1 MNLKKYVFLLLLVLF
16 CLPMSA
22 QDWKVTVS
30 GEVVDNLGEPVIGAN
45 VLEVGTTNGVI
56 TDLDGRFKLSVNS
69 KSEIQVT
76 FIGYTPQTFKT
87 NAVPAKIILK
97 EDSEMLQ
104 EVVVVGYGTM
114 KKSDLTGAVASIKG
128 TDMEKEQ
135 RQTIQDM
142 LRTGVAGLSV
152 GMETDAKGNSSM
164 LIRGKGSIAA
174 STAPLL
180 VLDGVIFSGQMT
192 DINPNDI
199 ERVDVLKDA
208 SSTAVYGAQ
217 AANGVVLITTKKGG
231 GDKPTISFNGSW
243 GWNMVHSSPEVYQ
256 GQDFINLRQDVMKSQ
271 QYEQAATGYFDNPAN
286 MTNTE
291 LAEWMGSDTGDPTR
305 VWLTRLRLESVEIDN
320 YMAGRTVDWKDLTQ
334 QTALRQDYTLS
345 VSGKKG
351 EMSYYT
357 SINYLKNESNN
368 VGSEYSAIRAR
379 VNLQNKVQD
388 FLTYGV
394 NAQST
399 SRNEGKMPYDS
410 NNTAETQINSY
421 ATWSTAL
428 SPYGNVYDEEG
439 NLTYYPNSNNNA
451 TNPLLNMVYTDK
463 KKDYENLNASLYLKF
478 DLPLGFSLQTTYSP
492 RFEWVNYMFHK
503 SADHPGS
510 GAQGGYVNRWT
521 QKDFYWQWDNM
532 LKWNRSFG
540 KHSLDFTGL
549 LNWEKFQRWRTQA
562 ENEAF
567 QPSDNLG
574 FHGIEFGTVPNVGSN
589 DIYRTG
595 AAMMARLHYSFAD
608 RYLIT
613 ATVRRDGYSAFG
625 QENPWATFPSV
636 ALGWGF
642 TEEPFFKNLNVN
654 WLDYAKLRLS
664 YGENGN
670 RSVGEYAA
678 LMQLRAM
685 KYLYIDQ
692 KTGELVNANTF
703 YCNSMANPHL
713 KWEKTTSY
721 NIGLDFTTLGGRL
734 GGGIDIYHKST
745 TDLLND
751 RQLPTIIGYPSV
763 KSNIGEVW
771 NRGVELSLHS
781 TNIQNNVLTWRTT
794 FNLAYNKNTIKHLYG
809 VMEDVKDENGN
820 VIGQKEA
827 NDIDKGYFIDH
838 ALDEVW
844 SFKFI
849 GVWQENEREEAAKYG
864 QIPGDPKILDADKNY
879 KYSNDDKV
887 FLGNTTPKV
896 RWNMRNEFT
905 LFKNFDIS
913 FSMYSYLGHI
923 KKQNRFTNNN
933 ALLNTVNQIKC
944 DYWTAENPINDY
956 PRLSAKSPSGI
967 TYYIYKKASF
977 MRIDNLSFGY
987 SFPKNLL
994 KPVKLEALRL
1004 NLTVKNLGYFTGWP
1018 AYDPEHS
1025 DANTPRTVTFG
1036 INMTL

>member
-1 MNLKKYVFLLLLVLF
+1 MNLKTYVFLLLLVL
-16 CLPMSA
+16 CLPLSA
-22 QDWKVTVS
+22 QDGKLTVS

-56 TDLDGRFKLSVNS
+56 TDLDGRFKLSVDS

-76 FIGYTPQTFKT
+76 FIGYTTQTFKAK
-87 NAVPAKIILK
+87 AVPAKIVLK
-97 EDSEMLQ
+97 EDNEMLQ

-152 GMETDAKGNSSM
+152 GMETDAKGNTSM

-174 STAPLL
+174 STDPLL

-217 AANGVVLITTKKGG
+217 ASNGVVLITTKKGG
-231 GDKPTISFNGSW
+231 GDKPTINFNGSW
-243 GWNMVHSSPEVYQ
+243 GWAMVHSSPEVYE
-256 GQDFINLRQDVMKSQ
+256 GQDFVNFRQAVMKSQ

-286 MTNTE
+286 MSNTE
-291 LAEWMGSDTGDPTR
+291 LAAWMGSDTGDPTR
-305 VWLTRLRLESVEIDN
+305 VWLTRLRMESVEIDN
-320 YMAGRTVDWKDLTQ
+320 YMAGRTVDWRDLTQ

-351 EMSYYT
+351 EMSYYS

-368 VGSEYSAIRAR
+368 IGSEYSAIRAR

-394 NAQST
+394 NAQFT
-399 SRNEGKMPYDS
+399 SRAEGKMAGDDGGPY
-410 NNTAETQINSY
+410 AV
-421 ATWSTAL
+421 WSTTL
-428 SPYGNVYDEEG
+428 SPYGNVYNEDG
-439 NLTYYPNSNNNA
+439 TLTYYPNSNNNA
-451 TNPLLNMVYTDK
+451 TNPLLNMTYTEK
-463 KKDYENLNASLYLKF
+463 QKDYENLNASLYLKL

-503 SADHPGS
+503 DADHPGS
-510 GAQGGYVNRWT
+510 GAQGGYVNRWS

-532 LKWNRSFG
+532 LKWNKSFG

-562 ENEAF
+562 TNEAF

-574 FHGIEFGTVPNVGSN
+574 FHGIDFGTVPNVGSN

-608 RYLIT
+608 RYLVT

-636 ALGWGF
+636 ALGWVF
-642 TEEPFFKNLNVN
+642 TEEPFFKNLNIG

-678 LMQLRAM
+678 LMKLRAM

-692 KTGELVNANTF
+692 KTGELINANTF
-703 YCNSMANPHL
+703 YCENMANSHL

-721 NIGLDFTTLGGRL
+721 NLGLDFTLLGGRL
-734 GGGIDIYHKST
+734 GGGIDVYHKST
-745 TDLLND
+745 TDLLNN
-751 RQLPTIIGYPSV
+751 RQLPTIIGYTSV
-763 KSNIGEVW
+763 KANIGEVW

-809 VMEDVKDENGN
+809 IMEDVKDENGN
-820 VIGQKEA
+820 VIGKKEA
-827 NDIDKGYFIDH
+827 DDIANNYFIGH

-844 SFKFI
+844 GYKFI

-864 QIPGDPKILDADKNY
+864 QIPGDPKIYDKDGNY

-887 FLGNTTPKV
+887 FQGNTTPKV

-923 KKQNRFTNNN
+923 KKQDRFTNNN
-933 ALLNTVNQIKC
+933 ALLNTVNQIKR

-967 TYYIYKKASF
+967 GYYIYKKASF
-977 MRIDNLSFGY
+977 MRIDNLSLGY
-987 SFPKNLL
+987 SFPKHLL

-1018 AYDPEHS
+1018 AYDPENS
-1025 DANTPRTVTFG
+1025 DSNTPRTVTFG

>member
-22 QDWKVTVS
+22 QDGKVTVS
-30 GEVVDNLGEPVIGAN
+30 GEVVDNQGEPVIGAN

-69 KSEIQVT
+69 KSEIQMT
-76 FIGYTPQTFKT
+76 FIGYTPQTFKA

-256 GQDFINLRQDVMKSQ
+256 GQDFINFRQDVMKSQ

-394 NAQST
+394 NAQFT

-439 NLTYYPNSNNNA
+439 NLTYYPN
-451 TNPLLNMVYTDK
+451 
-463 KKDYENLNASLYLKF
+463 
-478 DLPLGFSLQTTYSP
+478 
-492 RFEWVNYMFHK
+492 
-503 SADHPGS
+503 
-510 GAQGGYVNRWT
+510 
-521 QKDFYWQWDNM
+521 
-532 LKWNRSFG
+532 
-540 KHSLDFTGL
+540 
-549 LNWEKFQRWRTQA
+549 
-562 ENEAF
+562 
-567 QPSDNLG
+567 
-574 FHGIEFGTVPNVGSN
+574 
-589 DIYRTG
+589 
-595 AAMMARLHYSFAD
+595 
-608 RYLIT
+608 
-613 ATVRRDGYSAFG
+613 
-625 QENPWATFPSV
+625 
-636 ALGWGF
+636 
-642 TEEPFFKNLNVN
+642 
-654 WLDYAKLRLS
+654 
-664 YGENGN
+664 
-670 RSVGEYAA
+670 
-678 LMQLRAM
+678 
-685 KYLYIDQ
+685 
-692 KTGELVNANTF
+692 
-703 YCNSMANPHL
+703 
-713 KWEKTTSY
+713 
-721 NIGLDFTTLGGRL
+721 
-734 GGGIDIYHKST
+734 
-745 TDLLND
+745 
-751 RQLPTIIGYPSV
+751 
-763 KSNIGEVW
+763 
-771 NRGVELSLHS
+771 
-781 TNIQNNVLTWRTT
+781 
-794 FNLAYNKNTIKHLYG
+794 
-809 VMEDVKDENGN
+809 
-820 VIGQKEA
+820 
-827 NDIDKGYFIDH
+827 
-838 ALDEVW
+838 
-844 SFKFI
+844 
-849 GVWQENEREEAAKYG
+849 
-864 QIPGDPKILDADKNY
+864 
-879 KYSNDDKV
+879 
-887 FLGNTTPKV
+887 
-896 RWNMRNEFT
+896 
-905 LFKNFDIS
+905 
-913 FSMYSYLGHI
+913 
-923 KKQNRFTNNN
+923 
-933 ALLNTVNQIKC
+933 
-944 DYWTAENPINDY
+944 
-956 PRLSAKSPSGI
+956 
-967 TYYIYKKASF
+967 
-977 MRIDNLSFGY
+977 
-987 SFPKNLL
+987 
-994 KPVKLEALRL
+994 
-1004 NLTVKNLGYFTGWP
+1004 
-1018 AYDPEHS
+1018 
-1025 DANTPRTVTFG
+1025 
-1036 INMTL
+1036 

>member
-22 QDWKVTVS
+22 QDGKVTVS
-30 GEVVDNLGEPVIGAN
+30 GEVVDNQGEPVIGAN

-76 FIGYTPQTFKT
+76 FIGYTPQTFKA

-256 GQDFINLRQDVMKSQ
+256 GQDFINFRQDVMKSQ

-394 NAQST
+394 NAQFT

-492 RFEWVNYMFHK
+492 H
-503 SADHPGS
+503 
-510 GAQGGYVNRWT
+510 
-521 QKDFYWQWDNM
+521 
-532 LKWNRSFG
+532 FG
-540 KHSLDFTGL
+540 
-549 LNWEKFQRWRTQA
+549 
-562 ENEAF
+562 
-567 QPSDNLG
+567 
-574 FHGIEFGTVPNVGSN
+574 
-589 DIYRTG
+589 
-595 AAMMARLHYSFAD
+595 M
-608 RYLIT
+608 
-613 ATVRRDGYSAFG
+613 
-625 QENPWATFPSV
+625 
-636 ALGWGF
+636 
-642 TEEPFFKNLNVN
+642 
-654 WLDYAKLRLS
+654 
-664 YGENGN
+664 
-670 RSVGEYAA
+670 
-678 LMQLRAM
+678 
-685 KYLYIDQ
+685 
-692 KTGELVNANTF
+692 GELYVPQKCRPPRFGCTRR
-703 YCNSMANPHL
+703 SRQP
-713 KWEKTTSY
+713 
-721 NIGLDFTTLGGRL
+721 LGAERL
-734 GGGIDIYHKST
+734 
-745 TDLLND
+745 LLAMG
-751 RQLPTIIGYPSV
+751 QHA
-763 KSNIGEVW
+763 E
-771 NRGVELSLHS
+771 
-781 TNIQNNVLTWRTT
+781 
-794 FNLAYNKNTIKHLYG
+794 
-809 VMEDVKDENGN
+809 ME
-820 VIGQKEA
+820 
-827 NDIDKGYFIDH
+827 
-838 ALDEVW
+838 
-844 SFKFI
+844 
-849 GVWQENEREEAAKYG
+849 QEFR
-864 QIPGDPKILDADKNY
+864 
-879 KYSNDDKV
+879 
-887 FLGNTTPKV
+887 
-896 RWNMRNEFT
+896 
-905 LFKNFDIS
+905 
-913 FSMYSYLGHI
+913 
-923 KKQNRFTNNN
+923 
-933 ALLNTVNQIKC
+933 
-944 DYWTAENPINDY
+944 
-956 PRLSAKSPSGI
+956 
-967 TYYIYKKASF
+967 
-977 MRIDNLSFGY
+977 
-987 SFPKNLL
+987 
-994 KPVKLEALRL
+994 
-1004 NLTVKNLGYFTGWP
+1004 
-1018 AYDPEHS
+1018 
-1025 DANTPRTVTFG
+1025 
-1036 INMTL
+1036 